1 MAIEK
6 PEDFYKVYA
15 AFKRYQTPVLKD
27 KHVKW
32 YDREFWVPAR
42 CGPGTSVLEIG
53 SGTGEFLSYLYHKG
67 VTRFHGVEQDPEAVR
82 VMEPGL
88 AAHVIVGDLWD
99 YLDGAGA
106 REPFDRVVMLDVLEH
121 FPAAEG
127 VRLLKKIKDVL
138 RPGGLVVVRVPNMGS
153 PWGGIHQFADL
164 THQSAYTAQS
174 LEQLGLAAGYKT
186 RAFLPQRRGSPFR
199 RLAEDCLHGVLSR
212 ILTTTPVVWTANIIA
227 VLEVDGGD

>member
-1 MAIEK
+1 MAVEK

-53 SGTGEFLSYLYHKG
+53 SGTGEFLSYLNHKG
-67 VTRFHGVEQDPEAVR
+67 VTRFHGVEQDSEAVR

-88 AAHVIVGDLWD
+88 AAHVTFGDLWD
-99 YLDGAGA
+99 YLDGAGT

-127 VRLLKKIKDVL
+127 VRLLMKI
-138 RPGGLVVVRVPNMGS
+138 
-153 PWGGIHQFADL
+153 
-164 THQSAYTAQS
+164 
-174 LEQLGLAAGYKT
+174 
-186 RAFLPQRRGSPFR
+186 
-199 RLAEDCLHGVLSR
+199 
-212 ILTTTPVVWTANIIA
+212 
-227 VLEVDGGD
+227 

>member
-15 AFKRYQTPVLKD
+15 AFKRYQTPVLKN

-32 YDREFWVPAR
+32 FDREFWVPAR

-53 SGTGEFLSYLYHKG
+53 SGTGEFLSYLNHKG

-88 AAHVIVGDLWD
+88 AAHVTVGDLWD

-106 REPFDRVVMLDVLEH
+106 REPST
-121 FPAAEG
+121 G
-127 VRLLKKIKDVL
+127 
-138 RPGGLVVVRVPNMGS
+138 
-153 PWGGIHQFADL
+153 W
-164 THQSAYTAQS
+164 
-174 LEQLGLAAGYKT
+174 
-186 RAFLPQRRGSPFR
+186 
-199 RLAEDCLHGVLSR
+199 
-212 ILTTTPVVWTANIIA
+212 
-227 VLEVDGGD
+227 